1 MERELIKTVLDF
13 EVNGF
18 TGAVTYIVTEMYNVM
33 HEDGFTSIDFKEV
46 ENVTFSRDEI
56 IAEGGSEEIKRQL
69 KECYNITEFN

>member
-13 EVNGF
+13 EVN
-18 TGAVTYIVTEMYNVM
+18 
-33 HEDGFTSIDFKEV
+33 GFTSIDFKEV